1 MPKKKVN
8 SHVAFPL
15 EAAPPIEKISPESI
29 DTQALI
35 RRLYELAM
43 DGNVTAA
50 KVVLD
55 CCREQEKEGKEP
67 NLTPGEIL
75 ALIRTSML
83 SMT

>member
-8 SHVAFPL
+8 SHTAFPL
-15 EAAPPIEKISPESI
+15 ETASPMEKTPRESI
-29 DTQALI
+29 DPQALI

-83 SMT
+83 SLT

>member
-1 MPKKKVN
+1 MPKKKITNQTVL
-8 SHVAFPL
+8 PL
-15 EAAPPIEKISPESI
+15 DPAPPLKKTPPPPI

-43 DGNVTAA
+43 EGNVTAA

-55 CCREQEKEGKEP
+55 YCHEQENEGEGH

-75 ALIRTSML
+75 ALIRTTMQSMK
-83 SMT
+83 

>member
-1 MPKKKVN
+1 MPKKKVDAQT
-8 SHVAFPL
+8 VYPL
-15 EAAPPIEKISPESI
+15 ETAPPIEKISPEPI

-83 SMT
+83 SLT

>member
-8 SHVAFPL
+8 AHTTLPL
-15 EAAPPIEKISPESI
+15 EAAPPIEKTSPRLI

-75 ALIRTSML
+75 ALIRMSML
-83 SMT
+83 SLT

>member
-1 MPKKKVN
+1 MPKKKITNQTVL
-8 SHVAFPL
+8 PL
-15 EAAPPIEKISPESI
+15 DPTPPLKKTPPPPI

-43 DGNVTAA
+43 EGNVTAA

-55 CCREQEKEGKEP
+55 YCYEQENKGEGH

-75 ALIRTSML
+75 ALIRNTMQSMK
-83 SMT
+83 

>member
-1 MPKKKVN
+1 MLKKKVN
-8 SHVAFPL
+8 SQTALPL
-15 EAAPPIEKISPESI
+15 ETAPPMEKSSHEPI
-29 DTQALI
+29 DPQALI

-67 NLTPGEIL
+67 DLTPGEIL

-83 SMT
+83 SLT